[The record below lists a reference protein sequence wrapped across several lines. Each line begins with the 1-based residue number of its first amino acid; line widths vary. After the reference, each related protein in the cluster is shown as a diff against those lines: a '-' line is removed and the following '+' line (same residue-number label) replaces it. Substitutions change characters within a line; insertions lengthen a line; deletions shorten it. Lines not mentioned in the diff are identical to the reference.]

1 MAHIDDTPSRTFG
14 EFLLIPNLTT
24 RDCFPDRVSLAAPLV
39 RFRAPPGNTPP
50 DPTLSP
56 LTINV
61 PVTSALM
68 QSVSG
73 EELSIALAR
82 CGGLSF
88 VFGSQPIDEQAA
100 MVRRVKTYKAGFVIS
115 DSNLRP
121 AATLADVLALTARS
135 GHSTIAV
142 TADGTATG
150 ALMGIV
156 TSRDYR
162 PGKTA
167 LTTPV
172 AEIMT
177 PSIVER

>member
-24 RDCFPDRVSLAAPLV
+24 RDCFPDKVNLLAPLV
-39 RFRAPPGNTPP
+39 RFKATPGNAPP

-73 EELSIALAR
+73 EELAIALAR

-88 VFGSQPIDEQAA
+88 VFGSQPIDQQAA
-100 MVRRVKTYKAGFVIS
+100 MVRRVKTHKAGFVVS

-121 AATLADVLALTARS
+121 AATLADVLALTERT
-135 GHSTIAV
+135 GHSTVAV
-142 TADGTATG
+142 TEDGRPTG
-150 ALMGIV
+150 RLSGIV
-156 TSRDYR
+156 TGRDYR
-162 PGKTA
+162 PGKTLA
-167 LTTPV
+167 DDSG
-172 AEIMT
+172 A
-177 PSIVER
+177 PSS